1 MRTLM
6 LTLPFV
12 ALAGCGSGVT
22 GEIGKACIAADR
34 SAATARLCSCVQA
47 AANRHLNGRDQE
59 LAATFFAEPDLAQ
72 EIRARDDRAS
82 EAFWQRYKDFSRTA
96 ERSCR
101 G

>member
-1 MRTLM
+1 MMRTLFVI
-6 LTLPFV
+6 LPLL
-12 ALAGCGSGVT
+12 ALAACGPGVT

-34 SAATARLCSCVQA
+34 SAANPRLCSCVQA

-59 LAATFFAEPDLAQ
+59 LAATVFETPDLAQ

-101 G
+101 